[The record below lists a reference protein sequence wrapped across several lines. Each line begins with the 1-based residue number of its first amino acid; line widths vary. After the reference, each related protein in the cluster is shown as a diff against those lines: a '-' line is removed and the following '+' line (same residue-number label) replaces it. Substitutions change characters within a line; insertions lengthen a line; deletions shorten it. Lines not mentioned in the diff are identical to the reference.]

1 MTMLFSLLEQATT
14 LVRYGKEYA
23 GACPWCGGTDR
34 FHYFPDS
41 DRYWCI
47 DKGRN
52 GCGRKGDAI
61 QFLRDYHG
69 LSFHEA
75 KQRVRGNHAPQDAR
89 PSLDRA
95 VAVEFKAWKSAKH
108 GDALERLGSA
118 QSVVELL
125 LACQRFSLSEQ
136 EAETSGRILT
146 EWYDQLDA
154 IESELVRYSPN
165 PKVDESHA
173 RQEWMK
179 EQGEGEA

>member
-1 MTMLFSLLEQATT
+1 MLTDMLELTQTGT
-14 LVRYGKEYA
+14 GHYNGP
-23 GACPWCGGTDR
+23 CPWCGGVDR
-34 FHYFPDS
+34 FVVWSES
-41 DRYWCI
+41 DRYWC
-47 DKGRN
+47 N
-52 GCGRKGDAI
+52 QCHRKGDAI

-75 KQRVRGNHAPQDAR
+75 KQRVRGAHAPQDAR

-95 VAVEFKAWKSAKH
+95 VEAEFRSWKSAKH

-118 QSVVELL
+118 QSVVESL
-125 LACQRFSLSEQ
+125 LACQRFSLSEK
-136 EAETSGRILT
+136 EAETLGRTLT
-146 EWYDQLDA
+146 AWYDRLDA